1 MNMNIKQLAGA
12 AAITTSVGLSAFT
25 LGVGVFH
32 ATLSDPPPP
41 CPTCQP
47 DPAGPGSG
55 PADSPG
61 IEVPGP
67 GGTRVEPPVGGGP
80 KSGGRAVQQQGF
92 SPAPSGAVRWTVAY
106 RSGTALG

>member
-1 MNMNIKQLAGA
+1 MNIKQLAGA

-47 DPAGPGSG
+47 DPGGPGSD
-55 PADSPG
+55 PPTTPG
-61 IEVPGP
+61 IKVPGP
-67 GGTRVEPPVGGGP
+67 GGTTRMEPPTGGGP
-80 KSGGRAVQQQGF
+80 KSGGRAVQPHGF
-92 SPAPSGAVRWTVAY
+92 SPPL
-106 RSGTALG
+106 RSDS